1 LFFGPVHMS
10 AASVPNNARLSLLD
24 RILAKR
30 DSLIASDRFR
40 RWASAFPL
48 TRPIAQRRARALF
61 DICAGFVYSQ
71 VLLTCVRLDLFEILA
86 EGPKSLADL
95 SPRLGLTLDATERLI
110 RAAISLELVAKRSHD
125 RFGLGQLGAA
135 MVGNEGVKS
144 MVEHHSIF
152 YKDLEDPVALLKTPP
167 GTQITELS
175 RYWPYAGAAQPAE
188 IDNAQVIAYS
198 KLMSESQALIA
209 SEILDAYPMQRHQC
223 LLDVGGGAGTFLV
236 AAATRHPHLRV
247 KLFDLPA
254 VAAIAKTRFAD
265 AGIAARAETFG
276 GDFVATP
283 LPGGADVISLIRVAF
298 DHPDEKVLNILRAI
312 RKVIPDKGTL
322 LIAEPMAGTIGA
334 EAMGDAYFG
343 FYLLAMGRGRSR
355 TADELTALLKTAG
368 FHSVKIA
375 RTRMPLQTKLLIA
388 RP

>member
-1 LFFGPVHMS
+1 MS
-10 AASVPNNARLSLLD
+10 ATSTPNDVHLSLLD

-30 DSLIASDRFR
+30 DELIASDRFR

-48 TRPIAQRRARALF
+48 TRPIAQRRARELF

-86 EGPKSLADL
+86 EGPKSLAEL

-110 RAAISLELVAKRSHD
+110 RAAISLGLVAKRTNQ

-135 MVGNEGVKS
+135 MVGNEAVKS

-167 GTQITELS
+167 GTQNTQLS
-175 RYWPYAGAAQPAE
+175 RYWPYAGAAQPDAL
-188 IDNAQVIAYS
+188 DSAQVIAYS

-209 SEILDAYPMQRHQC
+209 SEILDAYPMRNHQC
-223 LLDVGGGAGTFLV
+223 LMDVGGGAGTFLI
-236 AAATRHPHLRV
+236 AAAARHPNLRV

-254 VAAIAKTRFAD
+254 VAAIANTRFAEV
-265 AGIAARAETFG
+265 GISARAEAFG

-283 LPGGADVISLIRVAF
+283 LPTGADVVSLIRVAF
-298 DHPDEKVLNILRAI
+298 DHPDEKVLKILTAI
-312 RKVIPDKGTL
+312 RKIIPDNGTL
-322 LIAEPMAGTIGA
+322 LVAEPMAGTIGA

-355 TADELTALLKTAG
+355 SVEELTALLNKAG
-368 FHSVKIA
+368 FNRINIA
-375 RTRMPLQTKLLIA
+375 KTRMPLQTKLLIA

>member
-1 LFFGPVHMS
+1 MS
-10 AASVPNNARLSLLD
+10 ATSTPNDTRLSLLD

-48 TRPIAQRRARALF
+48 TRPIAQRRARELF

-86 EGPKSLADL
+86 EGPKSLAEL

-110 RAAISLELVAKRSHD
+110 RAAISLGLVAKRSHD

-188 IDNAQVIAYS
+188 IDDAQVIAYS

-209 SEILDAYPMQRHQC
+209 SEILDAYPMQHHQC
-223 LLDVGGGAGTFLV
+223 LLDVGGGAGTFLI

-254 VAAIAKTRFAD
+254 VASIAKTRFAE
-265 AGIAARAETFG
+265 AGIAERAETFG
-276 GDFVATP
+276 GDFVATA
-283 LPGGADVISLIRVAF
+283 LPSGADVISLIRVAF

-312 RKVIPDKGTL
+312 RKIIPENGTL

-355 TADELTALLKTAG
+355 TADELTALLREAG
-368 FHSVKIA
+368 FRSVKIA

>member
-1 LFFGPVHMS
+1 MS
-10 AASVPNNARLSLLD
+10 DASTPNDVRLSLLD

-30 DSLIASDRFR
+30 DQLIASDRFR

-48 TRPIAQRRARALF
+48 TRPIAQRRARQLF

-86 EGPKSLADL
+86 EGPKSLAEL
-95 SPRLGLTLDATERLI
+95 APRLGLTPDATERLI
-110 RAAISLELVAKRSHD
+110 RAAISLGLVAKRANQ

-135 MVGNEGVKS
+135 MVGNEAVKS

-152 YKDLEDPVALLKTPP
+152 YKDLEDPVTLLKTPL
-167 GTQITELS
+167 GTQNTQLS
-175 RYWPYAGAAQPAE
+175 RYWPYAGAAQP
-188 IDNAQVIAYS
+188 DTLDSAQVIAYS

-209 SEILDAYPMQRHQC
+209 SEILYAYPMRNHQC
-223 LLDVGGGAGTFLV
+223 LLDVGGGAGTFLI
-236 AAATRHPHLRV
+236 AAATRHANLRV

-254 VAAIAKTRFAD
+254 VAAIANARFAEV
-265 AGIAARAETFG
+265 GIGARAEAFG
-276 GDFVATP
+276 GDFVATS
-283 LPGGADVISLIRVAF
+283 LPTGADVVSLIRVAF
-298 DHPDEKVLNILRAI
+298 DHPDEKVLKILTAI
-312 RKVIPDKGTL
+312 RKIIPDNGTL
-322 LIAEPMAGTIGA
+322 LVAEPMAGTIGA

-355 TADELTALLKTAG
+355 SVEELTVLLVKAG
-368 FHSVKIA
+368 FNRIKIA
-375 RTRMPLQTKLLIA
+375 KTRMPLQTKLLIA